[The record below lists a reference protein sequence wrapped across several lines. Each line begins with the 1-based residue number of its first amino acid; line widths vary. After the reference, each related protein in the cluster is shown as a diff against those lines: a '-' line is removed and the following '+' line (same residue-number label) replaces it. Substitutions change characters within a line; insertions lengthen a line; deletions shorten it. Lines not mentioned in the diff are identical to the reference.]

1 MKARARSLFCLL
13 VLLATGAPSALA
25 QTGGTFAIGP
35 SLSMR
40 RGMAAGTKGEISPG
54 IQWRF
59 GHGRNGW
66 GWHYGLS
73 WYSTDL
79 DQPVGAEVAGFGE
92 LRVRPFLGGYGYSR
106 RVGRTLFTAKL
117 MGGYAINSFE
127 LLPTF
132 DDRYRASLNASTI
145 SADAS
150 NTLVLKPD
158 VSAWVDLSRK
168 VGLNISL
175 GYMVARPDVTVSSSL
190 GRDTRQIKADVL
202 MFRVGAVYSIF

>member
-1 MKARARSLFCLL
+1 
-13 VLLATGAPSALA
+13 
-25 QTGGTFAIGP
+25 
-35 SLSMR
+35 
-40 RGMAAGTKGEISPG
+40 
-54 IQWRF
+54 
-59 GHGRNGW
+59 
-66 GWHYGLS
+66 
-73 WYSTDL
+73 
-79 DQPVGAEVAGFGE
+79 
-92 LRVRPFLGGYGYSR
+92 
-106 RVGRTLFTAKL
+106 